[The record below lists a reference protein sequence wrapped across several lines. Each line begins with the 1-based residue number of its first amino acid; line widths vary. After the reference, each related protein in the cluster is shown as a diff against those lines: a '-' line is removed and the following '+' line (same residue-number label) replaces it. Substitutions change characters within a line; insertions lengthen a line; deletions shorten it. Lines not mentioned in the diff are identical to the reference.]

1 MHVIAHRGHSGR
13 CPENTA
19 PALAEALAAGADMIE
34 IDARLTADR
43 RSAVVHDGDLGRYGH
58 PGLRVAGLGLA
69 ELLRLDAGRWFDPR
83 FTGTPFLA
91 LEGALA
97 AAGGLAVNIE
107 LKVDPG
113 EEADVPALADSVL
126 AALGAPPVGG
136 APLGRAPLGSPA
148 VPPPVLLSSFSIA
161 ALEAVRDRD
170 SAIPLALLSGVDA
183 DLEPAL
189 DRAAPLGLEGL
200 HLHARRATAASAE
213 LVRGRGLRLRV
224 YTVNDA
230 EGWRRLVA
238 LGVDG
243 IFTDWPDR
251 LRAFLAVEFPAERT
265 AGR

>member
-19 PALAEALAAGADMIE
+19 PALAEARGAGADMIE
-34 IDARLTADR
+34 IDARLTEDR
-43 RSAVVHDGDLGRYGH
+43 RIAVVHDGDLGRYGH
-58 PGLRVAGLGLA
+58 PGLRVSRLRLT
-69 ELLRLDAGRWFDPR
+69 ELLRLDAGRWFDSR
-83 FTGTPFLA
+83 FAGTPFLA
-91 LEGALA
+91 LEGAFA
-97 AAGGLAVNIE
+97 AAGGLPLNIE

-113 EEADVPALADSVL
+113 EEPMVPALADSVL
-126 AALGAPPVGG
+126 AVLRGTFPGTT
-136 APLGRAPLGSPA
+136 

-161 ALEAVRDRD
+161 ALEAVRDQD
-170 SAIPLALLSGVDA
+170 SVIPLALLCGAAA

-189 DRAAPLGLEGL
+189 ARAAPLALEGV
-200 HLHARRATAASAE
+200 HVHAQRATPAAAD
-213 LVRGRGLRLRV
+213 LVRARGLRLRA

-230 EGWRRLVA
+230 DGWRRLAA

-251 LRAFLAVEFPAERT
+251 LRAFLTTELPEERT